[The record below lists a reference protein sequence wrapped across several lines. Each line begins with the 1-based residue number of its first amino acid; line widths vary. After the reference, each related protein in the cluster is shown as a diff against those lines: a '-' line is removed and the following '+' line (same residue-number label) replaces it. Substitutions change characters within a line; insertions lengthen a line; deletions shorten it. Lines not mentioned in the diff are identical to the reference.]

1 MVASLHP
8 VTMLGALSSTDKII
22 EIAVVVVVVVLLVVI
37 LILSMRNKRQPKT
50 AAQTSSPQ
58 NEYANL
64 MNQGSV
70 PAGAPP
76 LSAGLADQ
84 VGFGALSAES
94 RPSPASAPLTVAP
107 PPPAPP
113 PPAPPPP
120 PPAPPGPV
128 PGTPAGWL
136 PDPSGAQDT
145 LRYWDG
151 SAWTQHVAQRS

>member
-22 EIAVVVVVVVLLVVI
+22 EIVVVVVVVVLLVVI
-37 LILSMRNKRQPKT
+37 LILSMRNKRQPK
-50 AAQTSSPQ
+50 AAGQTSSPQ

-76 LSAGLADQ
+76 LSAGMADQ

-107 PPPAPP
+107 PPPPP
-113 PPAPPPP
+113 PPSAP
-120 PPAPPGPV
+120 ANPV

-151 SAWTQHVAQRS
+151 TAWTQHVAQRS